1 MNKNKVKAFA
11 TWARSNLIEK
21 IKDRAYKIGIE
32 DNRIRDIEVVQSGF
46 KVVGGEEIFNISPNH
61 RKSLIKEIESKSL
74 DEVVEEVAYTWFNR
88 FIALRYM
95 EVNDYLPIGIR
106 IISSEIPGKREPD
119 ILFRVGEVIRE
130 LRLDSNLVYKLLDS
144 SKNSDRENLYK
155 YILIRQCNE
164 LGNII
169 PGLFEKIEDYTELLF
184 PDNLLEEGSILRKMC
199 SDIDEED
206 WKEEVEIIGWMYQYY
221 ISEKKDKVFDDL
233 KKNVKI
239 TKENIPAATQLFT
252 PKWIVKYLV
261 ENSLGTT
268 WIQGHEDEN
277 LKNELKYYLEESI
290 QDFEIDD
297 ILHNIKLGRK
307 NLHPEDIKVLDPCM
321 GSGHILLYAFDVLY
335 KIYKSSAYPE
345 REISRKILENNIF
358 GLDID
363 LRASQ
368 IGTFCLIMKAR
379 AYNRRFFRDVEKNP
393 LKLNIV
399 AIEESNGITYEIIE
413 YFAKEDEELR
423 GDLSYLVNTFKDGK
437 EFGSILR
444 VEKVNF
450 QRLKVRL
457 EEINEENNL
466 VFSDYRQILL
476 NKLPNLIN
484 QGEIMSIKYEVCITN
499 PPYMGLRGANDTLAK
514 YLTNHYPLSK
524 HDLFSVYMEVCKSY
538 LKKDGI
544 YAMVNQHS
552 WMFLSSFLELRGK
565 LLEDSTFI
573 SMIHLGSRVFEDNVG
588 TIVQNVAFI
597 NQNSEIPKY
606 KTRVVDLTKEVTAL
620 EKKVK
625 IKSVCSGMER
635 DGIYN
640 IWLKKLMT
648 IPTKPFAYWV
658 NDNVLNLF
666 SNLHKFE
673 NIAKP
678 RQGMA
683 TSDNKRFL
691 RDWYEVDINEIK
703 FSVADREE
711 ALLSKKKW
719 FPYNKGGEYRKWF
732 GNNRYVI
739 NWKDDGSEVKD
750 YAAKLYKSYSRT
762 IKNEEFYFKSGL
774 TYTFISENMGV
785 RYSPQGF
792 IFDVA
797 GSSIFFDDKDLEKV
811 VLALLCS
818 KVANMFLDIMNPTY
832 NIQVGDLKNIPIH
845 EDVFKEEIKSIIDE
859 IVEENIAISEGE
871 WNDFET
877 SWNFRTH
884 PLMRGLR
891 EKKVKNVTIESRFK
905 LWEKENMK
913 IIEKLKN
920 NEEKLNKIFIDV
932 YGLNEELSPDVSYKD
947 ITLRRIEVEREVKSL
962 ISFAVGC
969 IMGRYSIDVD
979 GLVYGGGNFQDKWD
993 FKNHR
998 VKKVEID
1005 STGKVN
1011 DDRWVNSRFMPKF
1024 DNIMPIT
1031 EEKYFSEDLMTKFIE
1046 FLKAVYG
1053 NEVLEEN
1060 LNFIANILG
1069 KKDSET
1075 SRQSI
1080 RRYFFKEFYKDHIK
1094 AYGKKPIYWLF
1105 DSGKNDG
1112 FKALVYAHRYD
1123 GLTVALLR
1131 TEYVHLMQ
1139 RKYEGELSTLELIK
1153 DSQEYSAKER
1163 AIARKK
1169 SEKLKR
1175 KIEELIEYDEIVA
1188 YMANEKKSINLDE
1201 GIKENY
1207 EKFQGIKIMKTNGKE
1222 TKMNLLYKI

>member
-1 MNKNKVKAFA
+1 MDKNKVKAFA
-11 TWARSNLIEK
+11 IWARSNLIEK

-32 DNRIRDIEVVQSGF
+32 DNRIRDIEEVQGGF
-46 KVVGGEEIFNISPNH
+46 KVVGGEEILNILPNH
-61 RKSLIKEIESKSL
+61 RKALIKEIESKSL

-88 FIALRYM
+88 FIGLRYM

-106 IISSEIPGKREPD
+106 IISSEIQGKTEPD

-130 LRLDSNLVYKLLDS
+130 LRLDSDLVYKLLDS
-144 SKNSDRENLYK
+144 GKNSDRESLYK

-169 PGLFEKIEDYTELLF
+169 PGLFEKTADYTELLF
-184 PDNLLEEGSILRKMC
+184 PDNLLEEGSMLRKMC

-206 WKEEVEIIGWMYQYY
+206 WKDEVEIIGWMYQYY
-221 ISEKKDKVFDDL
+221 ISEKKDMVFDNL
-233 KKNVKI
+233 KKNIKI

-261 ENSLGTT
+261 ENSLGTI

-277 LKNELKYYLEESI
+277 LKTELKYYLEEGI
-290 QDFEIDD
+290 QDSEIND
-297 ILHNIKLGRK
+297 ILGSIKLDRK
-307 NLHPEDIKVLDPCM
+307 NVYPEDIKVLDPCM
-321 GSGHILLYAFDVLY
+321 GSGHILLYTFDVLY
-335 KIYKSSAYPE
+335 KIYKSAAYPE
-345 REISRKILENNIF
+345 REIPRRILESNIF

-363 LRASQ
+363 LRATQ
-368 IGTFCLIMKAR
+368 IGAFCLVMKAR
-379 AYNRRFFRDVEKNP
+379 SYNRRFFREVEKKP
-393 LKLNIV
+393 LKLNIESV
-399 AIEESNGITYEIIE
+399 EESNGITYEIIE
-413 YFAKEDEELR
+413 YFAKEDEEIR
-423 GDLSYLVNTFKDGK
+423 GDLSYLVNAFRDGK

-450 QRLKVRL
+450 QTLKERL

-476 NKLPNLIN
+476 NKLPKLIN
-484 QGEIMSIKYEVCITN
+484 QGEIMSNKYEVCITN

-514 YLTNHYPLSK
+514 YLVNNYPLSK
-524 HDLFSVYMEVCKSY
+524 HDLFSVYMEVCKNF

-565 LLEDSTFI
+565 LLEESTFI

-597 NQNSEIPKY
+597 NQNSEISKY
-606 KTRVVDLTKEVTAL
+606 KTRIVDLTKEITAS
-620 EKKVK
+620 EKKIK
-625 IKSVCSGMER
+625 IKSACDGMEKDR
-635 DGIYN
+635 IYD

-658 NDNVLNLF
+658 NDNVLKLF
-666 SNLHKFE
+666 SNLDKFE

-691 RDWYEVDINEIK
+691 RDWYEVDINEIN
-703 FSVADREE
+703 FSAGDKEE

-719 FPYNKGGEYRKWF
+719 FPYNKGGEFRKWF
-732 GNNRYVI
+732 GNNKFVI
-739 NWKDDGSEVKD
+739 NWENNGAEVKD

-774 TYTFISENMGV
+774 TYTFISEDMGV

-797 GSSIFFDDKDLEKV
+797 GSSIFFDDKDIEKV

-845 EDVFKEEIKSIIDE
+845 EGIFKEEIKSIIDE
-859 IVEENIAISEGE
+859 IVEENIAISEEE
-871 WNDFET
+871 WNDFEI

-891 EKKVKNVTIESRFK
+891 EDGFNDVTIESKFRHC
-905 LWEKENMK
+905 EKENIK
-913 IIEKLKN
+913 IIERLKN
-920 NEEKLNKIFIDV
+920 NEEKLNKIFIDI
-932 YGLNEELSPDVSYKD
+932 YGLSEELTPDVSYND
-947 ITLRRIEVEREVKSL
+947 ITLRRVGVEREVKSL

-969 IMGRYSIDVD
+969 IMGRYSTDID
-979 GLVYGGGNFQDKWD
+979 GLVYGGGNFQNKWD
-993 FKNHR
+993 FENHK
-998 VKKVEID
+998 VKKVVVD
-1005 STGKVN
+1005 SKGKVT
-1011 DDRWVNSRFMPKF
+1011 DDRWVNSSFMPKL
-1024 DNIMPIT
+1024 DNIIPIT
-1031 EEKYFSEDLMTKFIE
+1031 EEKYFSEDLMTKFVE
-1046 FLKAVYG
+1046 FLKGVYG
-1053 NEVLEEN
+1053 NNTLEEN

-1080 RRYFFKEFYKDHIK
+1080 RRYLFKGFYKDHVK
-1094 AYGKKPIYWLF
+1094 VYGKKPIYWLF

-1123 GLTVALLR
+1123 NLTIATLR
-1131 TEYVHLMQ
+1131 TKYVHLIQ
-1139 RKYEGELSTLELIK
+1139 RKYEGELSRLELIK

-1163 AIARKK
+1163 ATARKK
-1169 SEKLKR
+1169 SDKIKR
-1175 KIEELIEYDEIVA
+1175 QIEELIEYDEIVA
-1188 YMANEKKSINLDE
+1188 YMANEKMSINLEE
-1201 GIKENY
+1201 GIRENY
-1207 EKFQGIKIMKTNGKE
+1207 DKLQNIKIMKKSGKE
-1222 TKMNLLYKI
+1222 AKMNLLYKI

>member
-1 MNKNKVKAFA
+1 
-11 TWARSNLIEK
+11 
-21 IKDRAYKIGIE
+21 
-32 DNRIRDIEVVQSGF
+32 
-46 KVVGGEEIFNISPNH
+46 
-61 RKSLIKEIESKSL
+61 
-74 DEVVEEVAYTWFNR
+74 
-88 FIALRYM
+88 
-95 EVNDYLPIGIR
+95 
-106 IISSEIPGKREPD
+106 
-119 ILFRVGEVIRE
+119 
-130 LRLDSNLVYKLLDS
+130 
-144 SKNSDRENLYK
+144 
-155 YILIRQCNE
+155 
-164 LGNII
+164 
-169 PGLFEKIEDYTELLF
+169 
-184 PDNLLEEGSILRKMC
+184 
-199 SDIDEED
+199 
-206 WKEEVEIIGWMYQYY
+206 
-221 ISEKKDKVFDDL
+221 
-233 KKNVKI
+233 
-239 TKENIPAATQLFT
+239 
-252 PKWIVKYLV
+252 
-261 ENSLGTT
+261 
-268 WIQGHEDEN
+268 
-277 LKNELKYYLEESI
+277 
-290 QDFEIDD
+290 
-297 ILHNIKLGRK
+297 
-307 NLHPEDIKVLDPCM
+307 
-321 GSGHILLYAFDVLY
+321 
-335 KIYKSSAYPE
+335 
-345 REISRKILENNIF
+345 
-358 GLDID
+358 
-363 LRASQ
+363 
-368 IGTFCLIMKAR
+368 
-379 AYNRRFFRDVEKNP
+379 
-393 LKLNIV
+393 
-399 AIEESNGITYEIIE
+399 
-413 YFAKEDEELR
+413 
-423 GDLSYLVNTFKDGK
+423 
-437 EFGSILR
+437 
-444 VEKVNF
+444 
-450 QRLKVRL
+450 
-457 EEINEENNL
+457 
-466 VFSDYRQILL
+466 
-476 NKLPNLIN
+476 
-484 QGEIMSIKYEVCITN
+484 
-499 PPYMGLRGANDTLAK
+499 
-514 YLTNHYPLSK
+514 
-524 HDLFSVYMEVCKSY
+524 
-538 LKKDGI
+538 
-544 YAMVNQHS
+544 
-552 WMFLSSFLELRGK
+552 
-565 LLEDSTFI
+565 
-573 SMIHLGSRVFEDNVG
+573 MIHLGSRVFEDNVG

-703 FSVADREE
+703 FSVADRDE

-739 NWKDDGSEVKD
+739 NWEDDGSEVKD